1 MRVID
6 LSWPITDGMMVF
18 PGDIPPTVKKGA
30 TMEENGWRTTLL
42 SFSSHTGTHMDAPS
56 HMVPDGKNLD
66 QLPNE
71 TFFGFGLVVDV
82 RGCAGRRIEL
92 ADIKVTSSEIS
103 GADFLLFRT
112 GWSEKWQ
119 TEEYLTGFPV
129 LSPLSAEWLSEK
141 KLKGVGFDALSVDPV
156 DSSSNDIHKILLS
169 SGLVLLEN
177 LRNLDKVGYRPF
189 CMAALPISLT
199 DQDGGPA
206 RVMAVL
212 DK

>member
-6 LSWPITDGMMVF
+6 LSWPLTDGMMVF
-18 PGDIPPTVKKGA
+18 PGEVTASVKKGA
-30 TMEENGWRTTLL
+30 TINNNGWRTTLFSL
-42 SFSSHTGTHMDAPS
+42 SSHTGTHMDAPA
-56 HMVPDGKNLD
+56 HLIPEGKTLD

-82 RGCAGRRIEL
+82 RGCVGRRIEL
-92 ADIKVTSSEIS
+92 ADIKATSSEIS

-112 GWSEKWQ
+112 GWSEKWE
-119 TEEYLTGFPV
+119 TEEYMTGFPV

-141 KLKGVGFDALSVDPV
+141 KLKGVGFDAISADPV
-156 DSSSNDIHKILLS
+156 DSASNEVHKILLS
-169 SGLVLLEN
+169 NGLVILEN

-189 CMAALPISLT
+189 CMAALPISLI

-212 DK
+212 EK

>member
-6 LSWPITDGMMVF
+6 LSWPLTDRMMVF
-18 PGDIPPTVKKGA
+18 PGDIPPSVKKGA
-30 TMEENGWRTTLL
+30 TMEDNGWRTTLISL
-42 SFSSHTGTHMDAPS
+42 SSHTGTHMDAPS
-56 HMVPDGKNLD
+56 HMIADGKGLD

-92 ADIKVTSSEIS
+92 ADIKVTSSQIS

-112 GWSEKWQ
+112 GWSEKWN
-119 TEEYLTGFPV
+119 TEEYLTDFPV

-141 KLKGVGFDALSVDPV
+141 KLKGVGFDAVSVDPV
-156 DSSSNDIHKILLS
+156 NAPSNDIHRILLS
-169 SGLVLLEN
+169 KGLVILEN
-177 LRNLDKVGYRPF
+177 LKNLDKVGYSPF
-189 CMAALPISLT
+189 CMAALPLSLE

-212 DK
+212 EK

>member
-6 LSWPITDGMMVF
+6 LSWPLKDRMMVF
-18 PGDIPPTVKKGA
+18 PGDIPPSVRKGA

-56 HMVPDGKNLD
+56 HMIKDGKNLD
-66 QLPNE
+66 QMPNE

-92 ADIKVTSSEIS
+92 ADIKVTSSQLA

-112 GWSEKWQ
+112 GWSEKWN
-119 TEEYLTGFPV
+119 TEKYLTDFPV

-141 KLKGVGFDALSVDPV
+141 KLKGVGFDAVSVDPV
-156 DSSSNDIHKILLS
+156 DAPSSDIHRILLS
-169 SGLVLLEN
+169 KGLVILEN
-177 LRNLDKVGYRPF
+177 LRNLDKVGYDPF
-189 CMAALPISLT
+189 CMAALPLSLE
-199 DQDGGPA
+199 DQDGGTA

-212 DK
+212 EK